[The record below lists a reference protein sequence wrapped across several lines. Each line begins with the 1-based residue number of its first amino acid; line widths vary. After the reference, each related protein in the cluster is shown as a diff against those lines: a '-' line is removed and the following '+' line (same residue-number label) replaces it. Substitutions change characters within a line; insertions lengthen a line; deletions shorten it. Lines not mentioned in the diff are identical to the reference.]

1 MNKEPITI
9 KDYDYVEFG
18 LEHNKHGQTILA
30 IYGID
35 NETLEQLQVG
45 SVVKWDN
52 ERQDELNG
60 FSDEPIVWNGE
71 VYGFFTDFVL
81 VYLY

>member
-9 KDYDYVEFG
+9 KDYDYAEFG
-18 LEHNKHGQTILA
+18 LEPNKHGQTILA

-35 NETLEQLQVG
+35 EKTLNQLKVG
-45 SVVKWDN
+45 SVIKWDDTKN
-52 ERQDELNG
+52 NYKGDTMIW
-60 FSDEPIVWNGE
+60 SGE